1 MYLGKVMK
9 KFKLCIRK
17 NLEENVYILCVL
29 DNGELFDIWGF
40 NDLSNLYKVKSII
53 EKDMK

>member
-1 MYLGKVMK
+1 MKK
-9 KFKLCIRK
+9 KFKLCVRK
-17 NLEENVYILCVL
+17 NLEANVYILCVL

>member
-1 MYLGKVMK
+1 MSKVMKK